1 MVLHKTNTTTYLQRT
16 RHCDS
21 FHPILQIG
29 VAIVLSE
36 ILATFATFAS
46 SPHNFDIVK
55 NFKKFET
62 VPLRVRIFINIYR
75 HGI

>member
-21 FHPILQIG
+21 FHLILQIG

-36 ILATFATFAS
+36 IFATFAS
-46 SPHNFDIVK
+46 SPHNFDMLE
-55 NFKKFET
+55 NFQKFKT
-62 VPLRVRIFINIYR
+62 VPLRVRIFINICR
-75 HGI
+75 HGT